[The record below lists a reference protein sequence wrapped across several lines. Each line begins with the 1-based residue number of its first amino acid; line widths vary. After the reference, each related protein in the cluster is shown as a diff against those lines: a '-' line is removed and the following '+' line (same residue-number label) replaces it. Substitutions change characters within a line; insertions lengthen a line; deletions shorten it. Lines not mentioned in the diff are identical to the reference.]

1 MQTTNL
7 FLSVLEFAFLISL
20 SLSPQSLPLSQ
31 PLAPII
37 SKEAEATPTW
47 FRRTTKKGIKIK
59 SNQSRKERTRQIE
72 AQTFLD
78 MQKLS
83 RIHEQRRRKKEARKQ
98 QETSSPP
105 PVLQAHQGEV
115 ICNSASIEQQQQQLG
130 VSVQWSVV
138 QVQHSWSQ

>member
-105 PVLQAHQGEV
+105 PVLQV
-115 ICNSASIEQQQQQLG
+115 KNNLKSALC
-130 VSVQWSVV
+130 
-138 QVQHSWSQ
+138 